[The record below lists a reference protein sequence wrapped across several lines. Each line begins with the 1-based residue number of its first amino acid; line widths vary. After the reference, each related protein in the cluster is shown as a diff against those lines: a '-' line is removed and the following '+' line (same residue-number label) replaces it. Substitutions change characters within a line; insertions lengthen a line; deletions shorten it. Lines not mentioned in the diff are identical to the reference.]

1 MAEHALRVPFHRCPP
16 IQSADFPRDE
26 ADTVT
31 RQRQLRAIA
40 DRYTT
45 AGPFSVDALC
55 RVISAQR
62 GRPLHVHPL
71 NVPPSSGLNACGMW
85 IATDVADHV
94 FVEHRTS
101 RFHQEH
107 IILHEIGHMLCDHVT
122 EDLPSTLTEALSDGQ
137 VDSGLVRQVLART
150 SYTTGQEK
158 DAEMVAS
165 LILERVARR
174 HARALGDA
182 DSRLGTILG
191 INDGD

>member
-1 MAEHALRVPFHRCPP
+1 MTDAAARTQYHRCPP
-16 IQSADFPRDE
+16 LLTDE
-26 ADTVT
+26 ADPVR
-31 RQRQLRAIA
+31 RQRRLRAIA
-40 DRYTT
+40 DQYATIER
-45 AGPFSVDALC
+45 FSVDALC
-55 RVISAQR
+55 QVISAQR

-71 NVPPSSGLNACGMW
+71 DLPTSSGLNACGMW

-122 EDLPSTLTEALSDGQ
+122 EDLPAGLTEALRGGE
-137 VDSGLVRQVLART
+137 VDSGLARQVLART

-158 DAEMVAS
+158 DAELVAS

-191 INDGD
+191 INDD

>member
-1 MAEHALRVPFHRCPP
+1 MTDAAVRVPFHRCPP
-16 IQSADFPRDE
+16 VHTDE
-26 ADTVT
+26 AETV
-31 RQRQLRAIA
+31 RGQRGLRAIA
-40 DRYTT
+40 DQYATMDR
-45 AGPFSVDALC
+45 FSVDALC
-55 RVISAQR
+55 QVISAQR

-71 NVPPSSGLNACGMW
+71 NVPPSAGLNACGMW

-122 EDLPSTLTEALSDGQ
+122 EDLPRTLTETLREGG
-137 VDSGLVRQVLART
+137 VDTGLARQVLART
-150 SYTTGQEK
+150 SYTTRQEK

-174 HARALGDA
+174 SARVLGDA

>member
-1 MAEHALRVPFHRCPP
+1 MTEAAARVPFHRCPP
-16 IQSADFPRDE
+16 APTAE
-26 ADTVT
+26 AETVR
-31 RQRQLRAIA
+31 RQRFLREIA
-40 DRYTT
+40 DRY
-45 AGPFSVDALC
+45 ASMRRFSVAGLC
-55 RVISAQR
+55 EVISAQR

-71 NVPPSSGLNACGMW
+71 DVPASAGLNACGLW

-101 RFHQEH
+101 LFHQEH

-122 EDLPSTLTEALSDGQ
+122 EGLPSGLTDGE
-137 VDSGLVRQVLART
+137 VDWQVLART
-150 SYTTGQEK
+150 SYTTRQEQ

-174 HARALGDA
+174 RARADAGPLG
-182 DSRLGTILG
+182 RMLG

>member
-1 MAEHALRVPFHRCPP
+1 MR
-16 IQSADFPRDE
+16 
-26 ADTVT
+26 T
-31 RQRQLRAIA
+31 QRRLRAIA
-40 DRYTT
+40 DRYATMER
-45 AGPFSVDALC
+45 FSVDALC
-55 RVISAQR
+55 KVISAQR

-71 NVPPSSGLNACGMW
+71 NLPPSSGLNACGMW

-122 EDLPSTLTEALSDGQ
+122 EDLPPALTESLSSGPA
-137 VDSGLVRQVLART
+137 VDPGLVRQVLART
-150 SYTTGQEK
+150 SYSTGQEK
-158 DAEMVAS
+158 DAELVAS

-191 INDGD
+191 IND

>member
-1 MAEHALRVPFHRCPP
+1 MTDPAVRAPYHRCPP
-16 IQSADFPRDE
+16 VHRLESPGDE
-26 ADTVT
+26 ADTV
-31 RQRQLRAIA
+31 RNQRRLRAIA
-40 DRYTT
+40 DQYATSER
-45 AGPFSVDALC
+45 FSVDALC

-107 IILHEIGHMLCDHVT
+107 IILHEIGHMLCEHVT
-122 EDLPSTLTEALSDGQ
+122 EDLPPALTDALRAGD

-158 DAEMVAS
+158 DAELVAS

>member
-1 MAEHALRVPFHRCPP
+1 MTDSAERVAFHRCAPV
-16 IQSADFPRDE
+16 QTTE

-31 RQRQLRAIA
+31 RQRRLRAIA
-40 DRYTT
+40 DRYAT

-71 NVPPSSGLNACGMW
+71 NVPPSAGLNACGMW

-122 EDLPSTLTEALSDGQ
+122 EDLPPSLTESLRSGPVESGELDP
-137 VDSGLVRQVLART
+137 GLVRQVLART
-150 SYTTGQEK
+150 SYTTRQEK
-158 DAEMVAS
+158 DAELVAS

-191 INDGD
+191 IND

>member
-1 MAEHALRVPFHRCPP
+1 MTDAAVRVPFHRCPP
-16 IQSADFPRDE
+16 APTDE

-31 RQRQLRAIA
+31 RQRRLRAIA
-40 DRYTT
+40 ARYATP
-45 AGPFSVDALC
+45 GPFSVADLC
-55 RVISAQR
+55 RVISTQR

-71 NVPPSSGLNACGMW
+71 NVPSSAGLNACGLW

-122 EDLPSTLTEALSDGQ
+122 EDLPSALTEALRDGE

-150 SYTTGQEK
+150 SYTTGQEQ
-158 DAEMVAS
+158 DAELVAS

>member
-1 MAEHALRVPFHRCPP
+1 MTDSAVRAPFHRCPP
-16 IQSADFPRDE
+16 VPTDGADPVR
-26 ADTVT
+26 
-31 RQRQLRAIA
+31 RQRRLRAVA
-40 DRYTT
+40 ARYAT

-71 NVPPSSGLNACGMW
+71 NVPPSAGLNACGMW

-122 EDLPSTLTEALSDGQ
+122 EDLPSALTDALRAGE
-137 VDSGLVRQVLART
+137 VDTGLARQVLART
-150 SYTTGQEK
+150 SYTTGQEQ
-158 DAEMVAS
+158 DAELVAS

-174 HARALGDA
+174 HARALDDA

>member
-1 MAEHALRVPFHRCPP
+1 MSDSAVRAPFHRCPP
-16 IQSADFPRDE
+16 AHTDE
-26 ADTVT
+26 ADAVR
-31 RQRQLRAIA
+31 RQRRLRAIA
-40 DRYTT
+40 DRYAPTG
-45 AGPFSVDALC
+45 ASGVDALC
-55 RVISAQR
+55 REISAQR

-71 NVPPSSGLNACGMW
+71 NVPPSAGLNACGLW

-122 EDLPSTLTEALSDGQ
+122 EDLPSALTEALRAGR

-174 HARALGDA
+174 HARALGAA

-191 INDGD
+191 ISDGD

>member
-1 MAEHALRVPFHRCPP
+1 MSEAAARVPFHRCPP
-16 IQSADFPRDE
+16 APTAE
-26 ADTVT
+26 ADTVR
-31 RQRQLRAIA
+31 RQRRLREIA
-40 DRYTT
+40 DRYATMRR
-45 AGPFSVDALC
+45 FSVAGLC
-55 RVISAQR
+55 EVISAQR

-71 NVPPSSGLNACGMW
+71 DVPASAGLNACGLW

-122 EDLPSTLTEALSDGQ
+122 EDLPPGLADALRGGE
-137 VDSGLVRQVLART
+137 VDPRQVLART
-150 SYTTGQEK
+150 SYTTGQEQ

-174 HARALGDA
+174 RARADAGPLG
-182 DSRLGTILG
+182 RMLG

>member
-1 MAEHALRVPFHRCPP
+1 MRHVARLKEIAGQLTATDRSSTADQFS
-16 IQSADFPRDE
+16 IQ
-26 ADTVT
+26 
-31 RQRQLRAIA
+31 
-40 DRYTT
+40 
-45 AGPFSVDALC
+45 ALC
-55 RVISAQR
+55 DTIAAQR

-71 NVPPSSGLNACGMW
+71 NVPPSSGLNACGIW

-122 EDLPSTLTEALSDGQ
+122 EDLPSALTEALRVGD
-137 VDSGLVRQVLART
+137 VDPGLARNVLART
-150 SYTTGQEK
+150 SYSTRQEK

-174 HARALGDA
+174 HARSLDGT
-182 DSRLGTILG
+182 DSWLGTSLG

>member
-1 MAEHALRVPFHRCPP
+1 MTDAVARAPYHRCPP
-16 IQSADFPRDE
+16 LPTDE
-26 ADTVT
+26 AETV
-31 RQRQLRAIA
+31 RQQRWLRAIA
-40 DRYTT
+40 DQYATIDR
-45 AGPFSVDALC
+45 FSVDALC
-55 RVISAQR
+55 EVISAQR

-71 NVPPSSGLNACGMW
+71 DLPSSSGLNACGMW

-122 EDLPSTLTEALSDGQ
+122 EDLPAGLAEALRGGE
-137 VDSGLVRQVLART
+137 VDPGLAGQVLART

-158 DAEMVAS
+158 DAELVAS

-174 HARALGDA
+174 HARALGGV

-191 INDGD
+191 INGD